1 MLTYEE
7 NLRAILETTTA
18 GVVKDE
24 VIDVAILSITKLN
37 NSYYTLKDENELKVL
52 EENEKLK
59 EAVKNIT
66 TDLSK
71 MKSKSFWFNTGSFD
85 DVENIINKHTEG
97 LI

>member
-24 VIDVAILSITKLN
+24 VIDIAILSITKLN
-37 NSYYTLKDENELKVL
+37 DSYYTLKDKNELKVL

-59 EAVKNIT
+59 EAIKNIT
-66 TDLSK
+66 ADLSK
-71 MKSKSFWFNTGSFD
+71 MKTKSFWFNTGSFD
-85 DVENIINKHTEG
+85 DVEKVIIKHTEG